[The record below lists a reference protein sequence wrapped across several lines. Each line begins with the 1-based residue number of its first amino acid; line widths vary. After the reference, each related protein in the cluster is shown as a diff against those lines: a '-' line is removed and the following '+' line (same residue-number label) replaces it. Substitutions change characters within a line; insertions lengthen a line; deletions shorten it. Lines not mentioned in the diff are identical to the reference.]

1 MFYNDKYMY
10 TCIIIYLNNIT
21 VNFPSKHRDL
31 KEPWSIRQDWT
42 NLKSYHV
49 YNITTTRISFTEK
62 KKQQSTDDNEE
73 KVFCYRT
80 LIVLLFLTL
89 ILNKWPLKICE
100 KLKLKP

>member
-10 TCIIIYLNNIT
+10 TCIMIYLNNIT

-31 KEPWSIRQDWT
+31 KEPWSIRQDLT

-49 YNITTTRISFTEK
+49 YNITTTRISFTE

>member
-1 MFYNDKYMY
+1 M
-10 TCIIIYLNNIT
+10 IYLNNIT

-31 KEPWSIRQDWT
+31 KEPSSIRQDWT

-49 YNITTTRISFTEK
+49 YNITTTRISFTE

>member
-10 TCIIIYLNNIT
+10 TCIMIYLNNRT

-49 YNITTTRISFTEK
+49 YNITTTRISFTE

>member
-10 TCIIIYLNNIT
+10 TCIMIYLNNIT

-62 KKQQSTDDNEE
+62 KQQSTDDNEE

>member
-10 TCIIIYLNNIT
+10 TCIIIYLDNIT

-62 KKQQSTDDNEE
+62 KQQSTDDNEE

-80 LIVLLFLTL
+80 LIVLLFFTL

>member
-31 KEPWSIRQDWT
+31 KEPWSLRQDWT

-49 YNITTTRISFTEK
+49 YNITTTRISFTE

-100 KLKLKP
+100 KLKQKP

>member
-1 MFYNDKYMY
+1 M
-10 TCIIIYLNNIT
+10 IYLNNIT

-62 KKQQSTDDNEE
+62 KQQSTDDNEE